1 MLHTVNLYVRL
12 SCATRGHKR
21 VCPGV
26 ISGGVINHQVVFCSI
41 TFDSVPGAH
50 SSWNLN
56 TILHP
61 SG

>member
-1 MLHTVNLYVRL
+1 MLRTVNLYVRF
-12 SCATRGHKR
+12 SGATGSHER

-26 ISGGVINHQVVFCSI
+26 VSGCVIDHQVVFCPI

-56 TILHP
+56 AIFHP
-61 SG
+61 KG